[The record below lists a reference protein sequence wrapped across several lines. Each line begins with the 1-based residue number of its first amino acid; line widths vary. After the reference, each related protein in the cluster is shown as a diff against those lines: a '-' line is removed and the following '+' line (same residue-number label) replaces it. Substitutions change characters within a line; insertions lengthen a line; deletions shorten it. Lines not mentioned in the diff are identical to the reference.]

1 MVRVEQARIELSNG
15 LLPECRRTSDAL
27 ETYLC
32 HKCSLLKAVIAE
44 EHFMKSRFKDAPR
57 PKVEEGAAADGAP
70 AAAPRVEPADGE
82 ADVAEPQGE
91 QAAKKP
97 RPKRLGDA
105 LVTAEAR
112 PVAQKQRT
120 CAFAARAPQGNAV
133 HRGGKQRTAGA
144 SPSESERV

>member
-1 MVRVEQARIELSNG
+1 MLQEEQVVRVEQARIELSNG

-57 PKVEEGAAADGAP
+57 PKAEENAAADGAP
-70 AAAPRVEPADGE
+70 AAAPRVEPAGGE

-112 PVAQKQRT
+112 QVAQTQRT
-120 CAFAARAPQGNAV
+120 CLCRS
-133 HRGGKQRTAGA
+133 GKPRTAGA